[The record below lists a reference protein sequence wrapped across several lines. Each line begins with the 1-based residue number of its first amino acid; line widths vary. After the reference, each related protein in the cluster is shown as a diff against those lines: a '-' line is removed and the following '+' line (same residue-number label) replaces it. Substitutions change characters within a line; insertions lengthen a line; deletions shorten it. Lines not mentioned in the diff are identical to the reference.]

1 MPISLMQALR
11 YSNHQTIAIIGAG
24 GKTTAMFQLARE
36 MAKHSPVIVT
46 ASSHLGVWQIPLADK
61 HVVVDSSNA
70 IDELEKYLSGIV
82 LVTGAIDGERTKP
95 VRDEILSVLDQ
106 FCKSRKLPLMVEADG
121 SRGKPLKA
129 WDKHEPPIPA
139 FVDVVVEVV
148 GLTGIGSPLTDESVH
163 RAQIFSQLSGL
174 DLQTSVTTEALLRVL
189 THPSGGL
196 KNIPNGA
203 RKIVLLNQAD
213 TPDLQSMAHGMV
225 ASLLKNFDSVIIAS
239 LQQEMIFAVH
249 ERVAGVVI
257 AAGKASRYGQPKQLL
272 DWMGEPFVRAV
283 AKTALSAGLDPVV
296 VVTGAYADEVTETV
310 KDLNVMIVTNT
321 DWEQGQGT
329 SIRTGVTAIQ
339 QKAGACVFLLVDQP
353 QVDTS
358 ILRALVEKH
367 AEGLHP
373 IVAPMVID
381 QRANPVLCD
390 QVTFGDLMQLDG
402 DVGGRAIFHKHR
414 VEYLPWHDDR
424 LLLDVD
430 TPEQYQRLIEDDTL

>member
-1 MPISLMQALR
+1 LMQALR

-61 HVVVDSSNA
+61 HLIVDSSNA
-70 IDELEKYLSGIV
+70 VNELEEDLEGIT
-82 LVTGAIDGERTKP
+82 LLTGPVDGDRTKP
-95 VRDEILSVLDQ
+95 VTDETLSALDQ
-106 FCKSRKLPLMVEADG
+106 FCKSRSLLLLIEADG
-121 SRGKPLKA
+121 SRSKPLKA

-174 DLQTSVTTEALLRVL
+174 DLQAPVTTDALLHVL
-189 THPSGGL
+189 THPLGGL
-196 KNIPNGA
+196 KNIPTRA

-213 TPDLQSMAHGMV
+213 TADLQSMAHGMV
-225 ASLLKNFDSVIIAS
+225 VLLLKSCDWVIIAS

-249 ERVAGVVI
+249 ERIAGIVI

-272 DWMGEPFVRAV
+272 DWKGEPFVRAV
-283 AKTALSAGLDPVV
+283 AKTALSAGLEPVV
-296 VVTGAYADEVTETV
+296 VVTGAYADELVEAV
-310 KDLNVMIVTNT
+310 KDLNVMIVNNA

-339 QKAGACVFLLVDQP
+339 QTSGGCIFLLVDQP
-353 QVDTS
+353 QVNTS
-358 ILRALVEKH
+358 ILRALAEKH
-367 AEGLHP
+367 AEGLYP

-390 QVTFGDLMQLDG
+390 KVTFSDLMQLDG